1 MARILTIFGP
11 KKSQRRKLFDEKK
24 SNDRNERKVPE
35 NSKNYREKI
44 RKILKIDIA
53 DLINH

>member
-11 KKSQRRKLFDEKK
+11 KKSQRRKLLDEKQ

-35 NSKNYREKI
+35 KIEKLSKHF

-53 DLINH
+53 DVINY